1 MRYEYK
7 VLPAPR
13 RGRKSGEVKSAEG
26 RFALGIE
33 EQINELAHDG
43 WEYLRSDILPSDE
56 RQGLTSTRTVY
67 RSVLVFRRA
76 LSAAAVPPD
85 QPTGPRLVAT
95 EPPPD
100 APEAGPDRDGETP

>member
-26 RFALGIE
+26 QFALGVE
-33 EQINELAHDG
+33 DQLNDLAREG
-43 WEYLRSDILPSDE
+43 WEYIRSDILPSDE

-67 RSVLVFRRA
+67 RSMLIFRRA
-76 LSAAAVPPD
+76 IHPAVPGPVLSADPGSAEAGIPPD
-85 QPTGPRLVAT
+85 I
-95 EPPPD
+95 D
-100 APEAGPDRDGETP
+100 PERSGTP